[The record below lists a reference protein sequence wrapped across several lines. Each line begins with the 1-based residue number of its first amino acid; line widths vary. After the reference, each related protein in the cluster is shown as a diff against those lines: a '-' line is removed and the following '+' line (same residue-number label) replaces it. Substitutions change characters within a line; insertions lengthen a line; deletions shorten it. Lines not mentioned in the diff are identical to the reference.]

1 MSEATLTFKREG
13 REGVIPVGAYL
24 SDAAKRF
31 GILFEEKCVPTEN
44 IHYCKVTVLEGE
56 NALTPPTSL
65 ESQYFTDNP
74 ADTSERLACQTK
86 ITDAEE
92 IVIMTTEKK
101 EEKAEDEKPKISAE
115 EYAKEFKE
123 LPLEK
128 KIAELVQLEAIAFGE
143 TLSFIANSP
152 YLVFGKIMDVM
163 AEFGLKKE
171 ELGKKATRPAEHVAE
186 DESKKKDETVAEDA
200 AGKDEPVAAEE
211 RADESS
217 KPAASAE

>member
-31 GILFEEKCVPTEN
+31 GILFEEKCVPAEN
-44 IHYCKVTVLEGE
+44 VHYCRVTVLEGE

-86 ITDAEE
+86 ITDADE

-101 EEKAEDEKPKISAE
+101 EEKAEDEKPKMSAE

-128 KIAELVQLEAIAFGE
+128 KIAELVQLEAMTFGE
-143 TLSFIANSP
+143 TLSFVINSP

-171 ELGKKATRPAEHVAE
+171 EQGKKASRPAEHVAE
-186 DESKKKDETVAEDA
+186 DESKKDETVAEDD
-200 AGKDEPVAAEE
+200 AGKDEAVAAEE
-211 RADESS
+211 RTEESS